1 MTLLALFLPLALTQ
15 AGSPSPQN
23 EYTVRA
29 GDTCASI
36 IARFFP
42 KDKGGDS
49 GFHAL
54 NPQLGPKPH
63 FLKAGQVV
71 RLVDAPDAT
80 VSFLKPNVE
89 RRTVSIAI
97 WFKAQMNDSLKRFD
111 QISTREGAGAELTF
125 RDSTVLRMKE
135 NALVVVLGADTKKS
149 LLPSKRS
156 GIQLLQGE
164 ARLTMSDFAKS
175 PGPLEVR
182 TPAGAI
188 SVEDSDGQV
197 LVNEKKMTFFSQFKG
212 QAQVKAQGKSVKV
225 GSNQG
230 TRVKEGEAPEPA
242 RDLLPP
248 PKLSLPRLAA
258 LGPAGGSPTHV
269 EFSQV
274 PGAATYRVEV
284 AADPGFVEMIRDE
297 RTTAADST
305 LTLPAGHYFARVSS
319 IDSAGLQG
327 MATQSEI
334 DVVALNIQPK
344 AQFGELVDLQL
355 PPGLTLSDN
364 GQSKVGPFRLLTAGT
379 HTLALHAG
387 TQVVASTQVDVA
399 QPSFSTTA
407 KGNLLTVQFD
417 APIDATLPVS
427 IGGRSAVSTDRIRF
441 QSEVAGSAASG
452 DLPVTVG
459 GQNIGPAKW
468 VAPKAAAP
476 PPPVEPCHVTPLRF
490 DRATGNASFANWS
503 TNPCAHFNAQMIVPT
518 VAKVPV
524 GFWLGASA
532 TPTTWLTLA
541 GSLTAPSADNLGGTL
556 GARFQGIIAGPL
568 SIGASL
574 DAAIATQ
581 SRSSG
586 RLMGGFSLRPGT
598 IDFVTAHGVTVSTTS
613 LQPLYVGMAEV
624 GLELSVLRLSVAL
637 NALSDLTAATRAPLE
652 GVAGASVRL
661 GVFSLSLDVA
671 QNFQS
676 SNGLTIGF
684 RLGLANPLR

>member
-15 AGSPSPQN
+15 VGSSSPQT

-36 IARFFP
+36 IARYFP
-42 KDKGGDS
+42 KDKGGD
-49 GFHAL
+49 GAFHAL
-54 NPQLGPKPH
+54 NPQLGQKPH
-63 FLKAGQVV
+63 FLKAGQVL
-71 RLVDAPDAT
+71 RLVDSPDAT
-80 VSFLKPNVE
+80 VSFLKPSVE

-125 RDSTVLRMKE
+125 RDSTILRMKE
-135 NALVVVLGADTKKS
+135 NALVVVLGADSKKA
-149 LLPSKRS
+149 LVPSKRS

-182 TPAGAI
+182 TPAAAF
-188 SVEDSDGQV
+188 SVEDGDGQV
-197 LVNEKKMTFFSQFKG
+197 LVNDKKMTLFSQFKG
-212 QAQVKAQGKSVKV
+212 QAQVKAQGKTVKV

-242 RDLLPP
+242 RDLLPAP
-248 PKLSLPRLAA
+248 RLSQARLAA

-269 EFSQV
+269 EFSPV
-274 PGAATYRVEV
+274 PGATAYRFEV
-284 AADPGFVEMIRDE
+284 AADPGFVEMVRDE

-327 MATQSEI
+327 VATQTEI
-334 DVVALNIQPK
+334 DVVALSVQPK

-364 GQSKVGPFRLLTAGT
+364 GQPKVPPFRLLTEGT
-379 HTLALHAG
+379 HTLALNSG
-387 TQVVASTQVDVA
+387 TAVVASTQVVVS
-399 QPSFSTTA
+399 QPSFSTAA
-407 KGNLLTVQFD
+407 KGNVLTVQFD
-417 APIDATLPVS
+417 APIDAALPVS
-427 IGGRSAVSTDRIRF
+427 IGNRNAVSSDRIRF
-441 QSEVAGSAASG
+441 QSDVERPTASG
-452 DLPVTVG
+452 DLPVFVG
-459 GQNIGPAKW
+459 GQKVGLAKW
-468 VAPKAAAP
+468 LAPPAAAP
-476 PPPVEPCHVTPLRF
+476 PPAEPCSVVPMRF
-490 DRATGNASFANWS
+490 DRSTGNASFANFS
-503 TNPCAHFNAQMIVPT
+503 TMPCAHLNAQMLVPT

-541 GSLTAPSADNLGGTL
+541 GSLTAPSSDNLGGTL
-556 GARFQGIIAGPL
+556 GARFQGVIAGPF

-586 RLMGGFSLRPGT
+586 RLMGGFSLRPG
-598 IDFVTAHGVTVSTTS
+598 IVDFVTAHGVTVSTTS

-624 GLELSVLRLSVAL
+624 GVEVLVLRLSAAV
-637 NALSDLTAATRAPLE
+637 NALSDFTAATRAPLE
-652 GVAGASVRL
+652 GVAGVSVRL
-661 GVFSLSLDVA
+661 GAFSLGLDVA

-676 SNGLTIGF
+676 PNGLTVGL
-684 RLGLANPLR
+684 RLGLAQPLR